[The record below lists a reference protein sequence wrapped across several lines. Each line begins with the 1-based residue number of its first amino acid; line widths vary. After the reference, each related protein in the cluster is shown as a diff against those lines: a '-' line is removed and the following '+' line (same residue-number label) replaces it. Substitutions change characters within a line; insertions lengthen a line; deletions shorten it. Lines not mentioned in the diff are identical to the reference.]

1 MSLEK
6 EKMFSEFDLAFESDQ
21 SVADFVGEF
30 DAGDDGC
37 DYRELGLEPEAATPA
52 KPGSEAKVLML
63 AARYAAGLP
72 LWHDSDCY
80 DHSPGGAAA
89 LLVNPAEST
98 S

>member
-6 EKMFSEFDLAFESDQ
+6 ENMFSDFELAFESDQ
-21 SVADFVGEF
+21 SVVDFVGEF
-30 DAGDDGC
+30 DSGHDGH
-37 DYRELGLEPEAATPA
+37 DYRELGLEPGAATPA

-80 DHSPGGAAA
+80 DHSPGAAA
-89 LLVNPAEST
+89 LLVGAGES
-98 S
+98 SA